1 MATYRHGKW
10 ITFWEDSYYVIQK
23 KVLGIWVTQS
33 KYSDRNNMINA
44 VERLIKTGHTV
55 L

>member
-10 ITFWEDSYYVIQK
+10 TTFWEDSYYVIQK
-23 KVLGIWVTQS
+23 RVFGIWVTQS
-33 KYSDRNNMINA
+33 KYSNRDNMISA
-44 VERLIKTGHTV
+44 VERLIKNGHTF